1 MVPVL
6 QRFLDLF
13 LSDNLTHR
21 SAVALPWVFLNTSYK
36 EFVLLPAWKVHSG
49 VQTSDYR
56 GTVRQ

>member
-36 EFVLLPAWKVHSG
+36 EFVLA
-49 VQTSDYR
+49 TSCLESALRSADIWL
-56 GTVRQ
+56 